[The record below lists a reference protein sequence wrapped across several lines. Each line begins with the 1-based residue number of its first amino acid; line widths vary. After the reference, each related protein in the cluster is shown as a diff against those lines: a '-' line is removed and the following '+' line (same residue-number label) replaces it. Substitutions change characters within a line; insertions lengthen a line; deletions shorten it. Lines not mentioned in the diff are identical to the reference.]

1 MKVALAQVNT
11 TVGDCRG
18 NLEKVRDYL
27 ERGRAAGAELI
38 VFPEATIPGYPAED
52 LLERGDFLDEIE
64 ETLAEAVEAT
74 KGTGVGI
81 VLGTASRAEPGDGLP
96 IYNSAVLI
104 DDGEIVGWQ
113 HKTLLPTY
121 DVFDEGRYFRPASEH
136 RTFSF
141 RGHEIAIG
149 ICEDLWNDPHFWQK
163 RRYAVDPVERWLGPE
178 SGGKKDILISLSASP
193 FSLGH
198 PELRRRMFGAI
209 CERYD
214 VELLFCNLV
223 GGNTSLVFD
232 GASIALARKGQVRA
246 AGKSF
251 EEDLVVVEVGR
262 GLEGSSP
269 VVHEGVLARYAADA
283 DLDAHD
289 IEDAYNALVLGTRDY
304 LGKSGFRSAVI
315 GLSGGIASALTDVIA
330 ADAIGEEHVTGVA
343 MPSRYSSEGSVTDA
357 DALAQALGVKMHTLP
372 IEKIFA
378 ATLETLAPV
387 FEDRP
392 PDVAEENLQA
402 RTRGLLLMAI
412 SNKFGSILLT
422 TGNKSEL
429 SVGYCTLYGDMS
441 GGLAVISDVPKI
453 LVYEICRWI
462 NETRGREVVPW
473 STIEKPPSAELR
485 PDQKD
490 EDSLPPYEV
499 LDEILER
506 YVEDRQGVD
515 GIATEGGFD
524 RDLVVDIVRKVDMNE
539 YKRKQAAPGLRIT
552 AKAFGH
558 GRRFPIVKRLRR

>member
-315 GLSGGIASALTDVIA
+315 GLSGGIDSALTAVIA
-330 ADAIGEEHVTGVA
+330 ADAIGEENVTGVA

-499 LDEILER
+499 RDESLER
-506 YVEDRQGVD
+506 YVEERQGVD

>member
-304 LGKSGFRSAVI
+304 LGKSGFRSAVS
-315 GLSGGIASALTDVIA
+315 GLSGGIDSALTAVIA
-330 ADAIGEEHVTGVA
+330 ADAIGEENVTGVA

>member
-315 GLSGGIASALTDVIA
+315 GLSGGIDSALTAVIA
-330 ADAIGEEHVTGVA
+330 ADAIGEENVTGVA